1 MNIPLHFGDFEVI
14 FAVMSISLVITAM
27 FVDPYYGKIALKIR
41 KKKITNSLVAIVV
54 LFMLTLMIRVFD
66 QVIFR

>member
-1 MNIPLHFGDFEVI
+1 MNIPLNFGDFEVI

-27 FVDPYYGKIALKIR
+27 LVDPYYGKISLKTR
-41 KKKITNSLVAIVV
+41 KKKITSSLVVIVV